1 MTLSVVIMAPS
12 LLPGIKIPL
21 QINVV
26 EVGGTMSILL
36 QVRIQIS
43 TVFICVVKR
52 AGSIVHI

>member
-21 QINVV
+21 QINAV

-43 TVFICVVKR
+43 MVFICVVKR